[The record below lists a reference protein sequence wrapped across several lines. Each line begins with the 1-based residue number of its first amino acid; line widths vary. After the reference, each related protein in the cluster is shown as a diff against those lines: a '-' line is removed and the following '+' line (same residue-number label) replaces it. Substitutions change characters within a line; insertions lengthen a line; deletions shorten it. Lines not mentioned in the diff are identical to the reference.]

1 MDNRSKIKK
10 QKEKTNEGNDKKT
23 KQRGIRVHENMW
35 NMGTWS
41 RFFDWDYKE
50 KQEACLIIKGEG
62 LVRDKETNE
71 ISSFKEGDLV
81 IFPTNW
87 NCEWEIKKDIKKYLV
102 FDHDFK

>member
-1 MDNRSKIKK
+1 MKATVRKPNKDELEFMRTC
-10 QKEKTNEGNDKKT
+10 ETWE
-23 KQRGIRVHENMW
+23 HEA
-35 NMGTWS
+35 GV
-41 RFFDWDYKE
+41 FDWDYKE

-87 NCEWEIKKDIKKYLV
+87 NCEWEIKKDIKKYFV
-102 FDHDFK
+102 FDHNFK